1 MALLDRLASAP
12 ISWGICEVPGW
23 GAQLTVDRVLSEM
36 SELGF
41 THTELGAIGW
51 LPTDLDRLMQVLEQN
66 GLSLLGGFVPLL
78 LHDPSRSDETMAA
91 AHEAAGL
98 LAGARAEYFVT
109 AAVSGTDEWR
119 HVELDDSQWDH
130 LYRMLAEV
138 DRVVAGYG
146 LRQVVHPH
154 VDTVI
159 ENDSEVFR
167 VLENTEVEICLDTA
181 HLAIGG
187 TDVIALIRTHG
198 HRVGLVHLKDVDFRV
213 AEDLTAG
220 RLSLMQAVQQGVFP
234 PLGRGELPISAIV
247 SSLEGYGRDLWYV
260 LEQDRALA
268 DGDPSAS
275 AGPIVDV
282 RESIEFLRS
291 LDFAPAGSA
300 GGTSTTTQ
308 EG

>member
-109 AAVSGTDEWR
+109 AALSGTDEWR
-119 HVELDDSQWDH
+119 HVELDDSQ
-130 LYRMLAEV
+130 
-138 DRVVAGYG
+138 
-146 LRQVVHPH
+146 
-154 VDTVI
+154 
-159 ENDSEVFR
+159 
-167 VLENTEVEICLDTA
+167 
-181 HLAIGG
+181 
-187 TDVIALIRTHG
+187 
-198 HRVGLVHLKDVDFRV
+198 
-213 AEDLTAG
+213 
-220 RLSLMQAVQQGVFP
+220 
-234 PLGRGELPISAIV
+234 
-247 SSLEGYGRDLWYV
+247 
-260 LEQDRALA
+260 
-268 DGDPSAS
+268 
-275 AGPIVDV
+275 
-282 RESIEFLRS
+282 
-291 LDFAPAGSA
+291 
-300 GGTSTTTQ
+300 
-308 EG
+308 